1 MIPLSDFSKLPA
13 SKTKTDNMTQRP
25 DPEKLLNL
33 LWDQAPDHAFILLD
47 RENHIISW
55 RGAAADIFGYAE
67 EEVMGRPLDFLFTRD
82 DRAHGMPEHERDVA
96 VNAGRSEDNRWH
108 VRKDGARIWVNG
120 SLATLHAG
128 DEIVGFAKVISDKT
142 NQRAQIETLQ
152 TRLEAAQRDVG
163 ARDVFFARLTHEVRN
178 ALSPILN
185 VVSLLEATNADDR
198 GTLPLAVIRRQV
210 TQMERMMRDL
220 ADVAMLG
227 AGKLQLVKESFD
239 LGADLVEITES
250 IRSQALAKQ
259 QDLAVIV
266 PPAPVMICADRQR
279 VHQIAFNLIHNA
291 IKYTPDKGHI
301 WVHCSVEDDE
311 AVIKVEDTG
320 VGIAPEL
327 LPVIFDLFTQENQ
340 RQSDGG
346 FGVGLS
352 LVKDLVDAHH
362 GFIEVKCDGKDK
374 GATFSV
380 RLPLSGA

>member
-1 MIPLSDFSKLPA
+1 
-13 SKTKTDNMTQRP
+13 MTSHADR
-25 DPEKLLNL
+25 EKLLGL
-33 LWDQAPDHAFILLD
+33 LWRQAPDHAFILLD
-47 RENHIISW
+47 AASRIVGW
-55 RGAAADIFGYAE
+55 YGAARAIFGYTE
-67 EEVMGRPLDFLFTRD
+67 EEASDRPLDFLFTSE
-82 DRAHGMPEHERDVA
+82 DRARGMPNHEREVA
-96 VNAGRSEDNRWH
+96 VAAGCSEDNRWH
-108 VRKDGARIWVNG
+108 VRKDGGRIWVNG
-120 SLATLHAG
+120 SLSALREG
-128 DEIVGFAKVISDKT
+128 GQLVGFAKVISDKT
-142 NQRAQIETLQ
+142 SQRAQIETLQ
-152 TRLEAAQRDVG
+152 TRLEAAQHEIG
-163 ARDVFFARLTHEVRN
+163 TRDVFFARLTHEVRN

-185 VVSLLEATNADDR
+185 VVSLLEATNAHDR

-220 ADVAMLG
+220 ADVAVLG
-227 AGKLQLVKESFD
+227 AGKLQLVKERFD

-250 IRSQALAKQ
+250 IRSQAVAKRHE
-259 QDLAVIV
+259 LLVMV
-266 PPAPVMICADRQR
+266 PSAPVMIVADRQR

-291 IKYTPDKGHI
+291 VKYTPEKGQI
-301 WVHCSVEDDE
+301 WVHCSIEVDE